1 MTVTRAQR
9 LWATAGAAV
18 VAFFVVQRLIIGEIR
33 YPAPPG
39 IIVNGIVIG
48 GLTAMIAF
56 GIALVY
62 RANRIVNFAQGD
74 LGGVGATLAVLLIV
88 GPRVPYF
95 VAMLTGIAGA
105 VVLGAVVELLV
116 IRRFFRA
123 PRLILTVAT
132 IGLAQILAFGEITM
146 PQLFDLTVPPQ
157 SFPSPFDFSFEI
169 APVIF
174 RGNDIV
180 AMMAVPVAI
189 AGLAAFFRYTNIG
202 IAVRA
207 SAESADRA
215 FLLGIPVK
223 RIHTIVW
230 VIATV
235 LATVAVML
243 RAGIVGLPIGTV
255 LGPGILL
262 RALAAAVIGRMERLV
277 SIFAA
282 AVVLGIAE
290 QSVLWHSGR
299 GLLAD
304 AVLFGVVVVALLLQ
318 RRSAARSEPGDASSW
333 HAAAEVRPLPQELA
347 ALPEVRWGLRY
358 GPAALAGLAAV
369 ALPLVLSESR
379 TNLLAVVAIW
389 AVIGLSLVVLTG
401 WAGQI
406 SLGQMAFVG
415 FGAAT
420 AGALTVNAGVDLL
433 VSLVAAGLCGAVVA
447 TIIGIPALRIRGL
460 FLAVTT
466 LAFALATS
474 SYFLNFEFF
483 GPGTR
488 LLGVPVGWLATDR
501 VDRDPVFGHLQVASE
516 TQFYYFTLAA
526 LAFAIFAAQGIRK
539 ARTGRLLIGIRENEK
554 AAQGFGVNV
563 TRMRLTAFA
572 ISGFL
577 AAYAGGLLVHHQQ
590 SIEISSF
597 VPGESLKV
605 FTMVVIGG
613 LGSIPGAVIG
623 AVYVRG
629 IEYFL
634 PAGWRFLASGIG
646 LLIVLMVIPAGLGPA
661 LYGLRDR
668 ALRLIARRRGI
679 VVPSLVADVAAAE
692 PSQPPARRSTPRHT
706 EARARQV
713 VKG

>member
-1 MTVTRAQR
+1 MTLSREQRVWGVTAAGVVLFFVAQR
-9 LWATAGAAV
+9 LA
-18 VAFFVVQRLIIGEIR
+18 LGEIR
-33 YPAPPG
+33 YPAPMG
-39 IIVNGIVIG
+39 VVANGVVIG

-74 LGGVGATLAVLLIV
+74 LGGAGATLAVLLIV

-95 VAMLTGIAGA
+95 VAMLTGIAA
-105 VVLGAVVELLV
+105 AIVLGAVVELLV

-123 PRLILTVAT
+123 PRLILAVAT

-146 PQLFDLTVPPQ
+146 PQLFDITVPPQ

-169 APVIF
+169 SPVTF
-174 RGNDIV
+174 RGNDII
-180 AMMAVPVAI
+180 AMIAVPLAI
-189 AGLAAFFRYTNIG
+189 AALAAFFRYTNIG

-207 SAESADRA
+207 SAESSDRA

-223 RIHTIVW
+223 RIQTIVW

-277 SIFAA
+277 LIFAG
-282 AVVLGIAE
+282 AVVLGVAE
-290 QSVLWHSGR
+290 QSVLWQTGR

-304 AVLFGVVVVALLLQ
+304 AILFGVVVVALLFQ
-318 RRSAARSEPGDASSW
+318 RRSPTSRVEAGDASSW
-333 HAAAEVRPLPQELA
+333 QSTAEVRPVPRELA
-347 ALPEVRWGLRY
+347 SLPEVRFGMRY
-358 GPAALAGLAAV
+358 GPLALAALVAALLPV
-369 ALPLVLSESR
+369 ALSESR
-379 TNLLAVVAIW
+379 THLLGVVLIW
-389 AVIGLSLVVLTG
+389 CVIGISLVVLTG

-420 AGALTVNAGVDLL
+420 AAALTVNVGLDLL
-433 VSLVAAGLCGAVVA
+433 LALLAAGMCGAIVA
-447 TIIGIPALRIRGL
+447 TIVGIPALRIRGL

-483 GPGTR
+483 GEGAR
-488 LLGVPVGWLATDR
+488 QLGLPSGWVTSAR
-501 VDRDPVFGHLQVASE
+501 VERAPIFGRIGIESE
-516 TQFYYFTLAA
+516 TRFYYVALAA
-526 LAFAIFAAQGIRK
+526 LVFAIFLVQGLRN
-539 ARTGRLLIGIRENEK
+539 ARTGRLLIGIRENER
-554 AAQGFGVNV
+554 AAQSFGVNV
-563 TRMRLTAFA
+563 TRMRLLAFA

-590 SIEISSF
+590 SIEVTSF

-613 LGSIPGAVIG
+613 LGSVPGAIIG
-623 AVYVRG
+623 AFYVRG

-634 PAGWRFLASGIG
+634 PAGWRFLASGVG
-646 LLIVLMVIPAGLGPA
+646 LLLVLMVIPGGLGPA

-668 ALRLIARRRGI
+668 LLRAVADRRGI
-679 VVPSLVADVAAAE
+679 VVPSLLADTAVHREPGALAE
-692 PSQPPARRSTPRHT
+692 RKAKQPVTR
-706 EARARQV
+706 
-713 VKG
+713 